1 MRSTRPKVMHKTIN
15 GIDLYTCMHTVA
27 NHQYDYECICI
38 ALFTNGTNH
47 LQLLLHS
54 LCDGYALT
62 LIADDKVLNNV
73 TGGVYELYAM
83 FAALTNQFNIH
94 DCVVFDGL
102 LSDLIR
108 SVDKGE

>member
-1 MRSTRPKVMHKTIN
+1 MRSKVMRKRDN
-15 GIDLYTCMHTVA
+15 GIDMYTCMHTVP
-27 NHQYDYECICI
+27 NSQYDYECICI

-47 LQLLLHS
+47 LQLLLHT

-62 LIADDKVLNNV
+62 LIADDKVVKNV

-83 FAALTNQFNIH
+83 FAALTNQYNIH
-94 DCVVFDGL
+94 DAVIFDGL

-108 SVDKGE
+108 STDKGI